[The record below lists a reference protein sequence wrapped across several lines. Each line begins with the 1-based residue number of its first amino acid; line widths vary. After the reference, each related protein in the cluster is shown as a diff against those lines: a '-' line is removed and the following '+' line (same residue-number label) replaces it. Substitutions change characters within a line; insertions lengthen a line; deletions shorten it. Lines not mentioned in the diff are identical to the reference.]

1 MGRMHSGGK
10 GIASSSLP
18 YKRNPAAWLK
28 VSPSQ
33 VEDHVNKLAKRG
45 LTPSQIGVILRD
57 SHGIAQVKSVTGN
70 KILRLLKKSGLAPA
84 VPEDLYM
91 LIKKAVAVRKH
102 LERNKKDKD
111 SKFRLILIESR
122 IHRLSRYYRSARKLD
137 ASWKYDSATA
147 SALVA

>member
-45 LTPSQIGVILRD
+45 LTPSQV
-57 SHGIAQVKSVTGN
+57 SEY
-70 KILRLLKKSGLAPA
+70 LKKKICTPFLH
-84 VPEDLYM
+84 
-91 LIKKAVAVRKH
+91 KH
-102 LERNKKDKD
+102 
-111 SKFRLILIESR
+111 ESDWCN
-122 IHRLSRYYRSARKLD
+122 SARFPWHCSGKECYRKQN
-137 ASWKYDSATA
+137 S
-147 SALVA
+147 